1 MKINHVLAA
10 LLLMPSLATPVPAQ
24 LRATDSGDRGHVARS
39 TAGSRLQGFG
49 IEGREIAT
57 PPWSFACMNDQ
68 GPRQCEEPMWAY
80 GSPDYLAQFNKA
92 FSH

>member
-1 MKINHVLAA
+1 
-10 LLLMPSLATPVPAQ
+10 
-24 LRATDSGDRGHVARS
+24 
-39 TAGSRLQGFG
+39 
-49 IEGREIAT
+49 
-57 PPWSFACMNDQ
+57 MNDQ